1 MLPFYLRIGDVKM
14 NRVIG
19 LKDILFIAFLFACG
33 IGFGLYASV
42 FISKPEAKAAASS
55 GCQNDS
61 MLRAQAKYIHKLNGE
76 LLELKYNPKDAEG
89 LRKKIAIARMLRN

>member
-1 MLPFYLRIGDVKM
+1 M

-19 LKDILFIAFLFACG
+19 LKDTLFIAFLFLCG
-33 IGFGLYASV
+33 MCFGLYASV
-42 FISKPEAKAAASS
+42 FVSKSEPRAAANN

-76 LLELKYNPKDAEG
+76 LLELKYNPKDEEN
-89 LRKKIAIARMLRN
+89 LKKKIAIARMLRN